1 MKFFQKR
8 SVAVVLTLLIILASI
23 GLGQVRRPVQS
34 SPAPEPADPSA
45 LDTSLN
51 TSGYTDWLWDEA
63 GVLSDATEETLCLYN
78 ANWDARYGMIMAVAA
93 VSDTDGMA
101 IDRDGNL
108 ILSCPN
114 FADLSMPSCVLKID
128 KDRNIKKW
136 FDVPRNEYTGEA
148 RAMGIEFGPDGDLYL
163 VDNAGWTGEPHM
175 VFTGRILRLRL
186 NDAGVVKC
194 TVVADNMEHPNGIR
208 IWGDYMYVTQSCM
221 TRQKTDSG
229 KLMSCVYRFPLDAEG
244 IHCTN
249 TLADPHIFLTFITEN
264 PKCQYGVDGIVFDH
278 DGNLYVGNFGD
289 GVVHKITFNPDGSV
303 KENRKW
309 ACDPAN
315 LKSTD
320 GMTIDPYGNIYV
332 ADFSANAIAR
342 ITPDGRV
349 TRMACSPD
357 TDGFHGEL
365 DEPGEPCVWGDKI
378 IVSCFDLV
386 TDEEKVNTAHEMPA
400 TMAMLDVEP

>member
-1 MKFFQKR
+1 MRFMQTSKLF
-8 SVAVVLTLLIILASI
+8 TLL
-23 GLGQVRRPVQS
+23 
-34 SPAPEPADPSA
+34 PEELVCTP
-45 LDTSLN
+45 
-51 TSGYTDWLWDEA
+51 
-63 GVLSDATEETLCLYN
+63 
-78 ANWDARYGMIMAVAA
+78 
-93 VSDTDGMA
+93 DGMA

-148 RAMGIEFGPDGDLYL
+148 RAMGIEFGPD
-163 VDNAGWTGEPHM
+163 
-175 VFTGRILRLRL
+175 
-186 NDAGVVKC
+186 
-194 TVVADNMEHPNGIR
+194 GIR

>member
-1 MKFFQKR
+1 MRFMQTSKLF
-8 SVAVVLTLLIILASI
+8 TLL
-23 GLGQVRRPVQS
+23 
-34 SPAPEPADPSA
+34 PEELVCTP
-45 LDTSLN
+45 
-51 TSGYTDWLWDEA
+51 
-63 GVLSDATEETLCLYN
+63 
-78 ANWDARYGMIMAVAA
+78 
-93 VSDTDGMA
+93 DGMA

-249 TLADPHIFLTFITEN
+249 TLADP
-264 PKCQYGVDGIVFDH
+264 
-278 DGNLYVGNFGD
+278 LYHREPQVP
-289 GVVHKITFNPDGSV
+289 V
-303 KENRKW
+303 R
-309 ACDPAN
+309 
-315 LKSTD
+315 
-320 GMTIDPYGNIYV
+320 
-332 ADFSANAIAR
+332 R
-342 ITPDGRV
+342 GRHRV
-349 TRMACSPD
+349 RPRRQPLRRQLRRRGGAQNHLQPRRL
-357 TDGFHGEL
+357 GE
-365 DEPGEPCVWGDKI
+365 GEPQVG
-378 IVSCFDLV
+378 L
-386 TDEEKVNTAHEMPA
+386 
-400 TMAMLDVEP
+400 

>member
-1 MKFFQKR
+1 MQTSKLF
-8 SVAVVLTLLIILASI
+8 TLL
-23 GLGQVRRPVQS
+23 
-34 SPAPEPADPSA
+34 PEELVCTP
-45 LDTSLN
+45 
-51 TSGYTDWLWDEA
+51 
-63 GVLSDATEETLCLYN
+63 
-78 ANWDARYGMIMAVAA
+78 
-93 VSDTDGMA
+93 DGMA

-229 KLMSCVYRFPLDAEG
+229 RHS
-244 IHCTN
+244 
-249 TLADPHIFLTFITEN
+249 
-264 PKCQYGVDGIVFDH
+264 
-278 DGNLYVGNFGD
+278 
-289 GVVHKITFNPDGSV
+289 S
-303 KENRKW
+303 
-309 ACDPAN
+309 
-315 LKSTD
+315 
-320 GMTIDPYGNIYV
+320 
-332 ADFSANAIAR
+332 
-342 ITPDGRV
+342 
-349 TRMACSPD
+349 
-357 TDGFHGEL
+357 
-365 DEPGEPCVWGDKI
+365 
-378 IVSCFDLV
+378 
-386 TDEEKVNTAHEMPA
+386 
-400 TMAMLDVEP
+400 

>member
-1 MKFFQKR
+1 MRFMQTSKLF
-8 SVAVVLTLLIILASI
+8 TLL
-23 GLGQVRRPVQS
+23 
-34 SPAPEPADPSA
+34 PEELVCTP
-45 LDTSLN
+45 
-51 TSGYTDWLWDEA
+51 
-63 GVLSDATEETLCLYN
+63 
-78 ANWDARYGMIMAVAA
+78 
-93 VSDTDGMA
+93 DGMA

-136 FDVPRNEYTGEA
+136 FDVPRNEYT
-148 RAMGIEFGPDGDLYL
+148 
-163 VDNAGWTGEPHM
+163 
-175 VFTGRILRLRL
+175 
-186 NDAGVVKC
+186 
-194 TVVADNMEHPNGIR
+194 NGIR